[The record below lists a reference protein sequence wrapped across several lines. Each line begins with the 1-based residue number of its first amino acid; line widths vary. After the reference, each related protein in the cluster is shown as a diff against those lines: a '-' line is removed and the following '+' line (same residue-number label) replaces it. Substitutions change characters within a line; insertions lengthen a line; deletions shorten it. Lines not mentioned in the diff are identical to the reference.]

1 MKELAKKSILPYRKD
16 DPPLT
21 QGQIREYLTQLPD
34 WGIVEREGIPR
45 LERSFPFGDFQ
56 EALDFTNRV
65 GEMAEEA
72 DHHPAILVSWGRA
85 AVSWWTHVFNRLDEN
100 DFIMAARTQEM
111 YKKLF
116 NSEPMEGT
124 KS

>member
-1 MKELAKKSILPYRKD
+1 MKELAKKSILPYQKD

-21 QGQIREYLTQLPD
+21 QEQISEYLSLLPA

-45 LERSFPFGDFQ
+45 LERSFPFEDFQ
-56 EALDFTNRV
+56 GALDFTNRV

-85 AVSWWTHVFNRLDEN
+85 AVSWWTHVFKRLHTN
-100 DFIMAARTQEM
+100 DFIMAARTEELF
-111 YKKLF
+111 KKEF
-116 NSEPMEGT
+116 NTGSRETTE
-124 KS
+124 S

>member
-1 MKELAKKSILPYRKD
+1 MKELAFKSILPYRKD
-16 DPPLT
+16 GPPMA
-21 QGQIREYLTQLPD
+21 QEQISEYLSLLPA

-56 EALDFTNRV
+56 GALDFTNRV

-85 AVSWWTHVFNRLDEN
+85 AVSWWTHVVNGLHEN
-100 DFIMAARTQEM
+100 DFIMAARTEEL
-111 YKKLF
+111 YKKDF
-116 NSEPMEGT
+116 NSGSREMT
-124 KS
+124 QS

>member
-1 MKELAKKSILPYRKD
+1 MKELAFKSILPYRKD
-16 DPPLT
+16 GPPMA
-21 QGQIREYLTQLPD
+21 QEQINEYLSLLPA

>member
-116 NSEPMEGT
+116 NSESMEGT

>member
-1 MKELAKKSILPYRKD
+1 MKELALRSILPYRKD
-16 DPPLT
+16 DPPLA
-21 QGQIREYLTQLPD
+21 QEQISEYLSLLPD
-34 WGIVEREGIPR
+34 WRIVEREGIPR

-85 AVSWWTHVFNRLDEN
+85 AVSWWTHVFNRLEEN
-100 DFIMAARTQEM
+100 DFIMAARTQELF
-111 YKKLF
+111 KKEF
-116 NSEPMEGT
+116 NSGSNEGT